1 MKINIKF
8 LERNKKFN
16 DTIRFLERNKKFNNT
31 EKLLT
36 IARYFSERELEGAI
50 LGFIDLQKY
59 YNFEGL
65 KKIHNKLKEDV
76 IALVKKEKEEVE
88 NFEEVINWINN

>member
-1 MKINIKF
+1 MKINIKS
-8 LERNKKFN
+8 
-16 DTIRFLERNKKFNNT
+16 LERNKKFNNT

-36 IARYFSERELEGAI
+36 IARYFDDQKLRGAI

-65 KKIHNKLKEDV
+65 ENIYNKLKEEV

-88 NFEEVINWINN
+88 NFEEVIDWINN